1 MCGRS
6 YRIRISA
13 TKGLNSMVNQAIKPV
28 VYGLNEEVN
37 KKKQEVK
44 AKVKGMISNEI

>member
-1 MCGRS
+1 
-6 YRIRISA
+6 
-13 TKGLNSMVNQAIKPV
+13 MVFPKEEKAINPV